1 MSLGL
6 RSEFTSKANIAA
18 ICVALAFVGAIVMG
32 ISRICGPAERTNRR

>member
-32 ISRICGPAERTNRR
+32 IF